1 MRLTIVGCSGSMSG
15 PDSTASSYL
24 VQADDAAGRTW
35 SVLLD
40 LGPGSFG
47 ALMNHMDP
55 RALDALFFSHL
66 HPDHMA
72 DVTSLQVFLR
82 YHPEGEVGP
91 LRTVGPVDTAERI
104 GAVCW
109 LTPEEVSR
117 QFAVE
122 RYTPRQALTVGP
134 LRITP
139 IPMNHPVPAFG
150 LRIEG
155 PGADGGTVTLAYTGD
170 TDACPEAADLA
181 DGVDL
186 LLSEASFQE
195 GREDVRGIHL
205 TGLRAGELAAGRGDV
220 TDAPASRGTVTEAPE
235 SGDPGGASGGAAP
248 ARDADGARE
257 RTAAGRL
264 VLTHLP
270 PWTDPAVILAEAR
283 SAYAG
288 PVEVA
293 RAGAVVDL

>member
-15 PDSTASSYL
+15 PGSTASSYL

-47 ALMNHMDP
+47 ALMNYMEP

-91 LRTVGPVDTAERI
+91 VRTVGPVDTAERI

-122 RYTPRQALTVGP
+122 RYTPRQMLTVGP

-170 TDACPEAADLA
+170 TDACTEAADLA

-205 TGLRAGELAAGRGDV
+205 TGLRAGQLAAGLGDV
-220 TDAPASRGTVTEAPE
+220 ADGVPDVDPEPAPGAPASAN
-235 SGDPGGASGGAAP
+235 DGGGVP
-248 ARDADGARE
+248 AR
-257 RTAAGRL
+257 TAVGRL

-270 PWTDPAVILAEAR
+270 PWTDPGVILAEAA
-283 SAYAG
+283 SAFAG
-288 PVEVA
+288 PVEIA

>member
-15 PDSTASSYL
+15 PASTASSYL

-47 ALMNHMDP
+47 ALMNYIDP

-91 LRTVGPVDTAERI
+91 LRTLGPVETAERI

-122 RYTPRQALTVGP
+122 RYTPREAVTVGP

-155 PGADGGTVTLAYTGD
+155 PGADGTVTLAYTGD
-170 TDACPEAADLA
+170 TDACSEAADLA

-205 TGLRAGELAAGRGDV
+205 TGLRAGLLAAGQGDV
-220 TDAPASRGTVTEAPE
+220 TDDVDPEPAPGGPASA
-235 SGDPGGASGGAAP
+235 GDGGAP
-248 ARDADGARE
+248 AR
-257 RTAAGRL
+257 TAVGRL

-293 RAGAVVDL
+293 RAGAVVHL

>member
-15 PDSTASSYL
+15 PGSTASSYL

-47 ALMNHMDP
+47 ALMNYVEP
-55 RALDALFFSHL
+55 RTLDALFFSHL

-91 LRTVGPVDTAERI
+91 LRTLGPVETAERI

-122 RYTPRQALTVGP
+122 RYSPRQTLTVGP

-170 TDACPEAADLA
+170 TDACTEAADLA

-220 TDAPASRGTVTEAPE
+220 TDGADEVDPEPASGVPTSANGG
-235 SGDPGGASGGAAP
+235 GDAP
-248 ARDADGARE
+248 AR
-257 RTAAGRL
+257 TAVGRL

-270 PWTDPAVILAEAR
+270 PWTDPEVILAEAR

-293 RAGAVVDL
+293 RAGAVFHL

>member
-15 PDSTASSYL
+15 PGSAASSYL

-47 ALMNHMDP
+47 ALMNYMEP
-55 RALDALFFSHL
+55 RELDALFFSHL

-91 LRTVGPVDTAERI
+91 LRTLGPVETAERI

-122 RYTPRQALTVGP
+122 RYTPRQAVTVGP

-170 TDACPEAADLA
+170 TDACTEAADLA
-181 DGVDL
+181 DGVDV

-220 TDAPASRGTVTEAPE
+220 TEGVDPEPAPGVPASAN
-235 SGDPGGASGGAAP
+235 DGGGEP
-248 ARDADGARE
+248 AR
-257 RTAAGRL
+257 TAVGRL

-293 RAGAVVDL
+293 RAGAVVHL